1 VKFLLVLLLQGLPM
15 SAFSQGLFSIA
26 NARFG
31 SFVDPNSYE
40 VSNPAKDEI
49 LRASLNRGALWLGV
63 TIIGDENTMKYLD
76 DENSL
81 WLQADIWING
91 QKKDFVSIGMDYN
104 AWERDRKKLK
114 DELSERGT
122 FTWRT
127 RVRTTKIS
135 PAVVEIKFF
144 DKHGNSLAPINYQ
157 GTYVAKIRIK

>member
-1 VKFLLVLLLQGLPM
+1 MKFFVILLFQYCAV
-15 SAFSQGLFSIA
+15 SAFSQGLFSIT

-31 SFVDPNSYE
+31 SFVDPNSYQVANE
-40 VSNPAKDEI
+40 AKDEI
-49 LRASLNRGALWLGV
+49 SRTSLNRGALWLGV
-63 TIIGDENTMKYLD
+63 TIIGDEKTMKYLD

-91 QKKDFVSIGMDYN
+91 QKKDFVAIGMDYDK
-104 AWERDRKKLK
+104 WERDRSRLK

-127 RVRTTKIS
+127 RMRTTNIA
-135 PAVVEIKFF
+135 PAIVEIKFF
-144 DKHGNSLAPINYQ
+144 DKHGNALAPINYE